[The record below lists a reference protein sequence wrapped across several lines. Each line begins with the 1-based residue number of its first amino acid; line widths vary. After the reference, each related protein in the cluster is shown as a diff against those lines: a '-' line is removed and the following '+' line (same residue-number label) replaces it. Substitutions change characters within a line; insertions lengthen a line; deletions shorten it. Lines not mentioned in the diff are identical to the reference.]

1 MTSNDFVSL
10 FMEGIKKEVDFF
22 VKQSIEYIGEER
34 LMKIIEK
41 EKREEE
47 KERKKHEKRNNL

>member
-22 VKQSIEYIGEER
+22 VKQSIEVIGEER
-34 LMKIIEK
+34 LMKIMEK